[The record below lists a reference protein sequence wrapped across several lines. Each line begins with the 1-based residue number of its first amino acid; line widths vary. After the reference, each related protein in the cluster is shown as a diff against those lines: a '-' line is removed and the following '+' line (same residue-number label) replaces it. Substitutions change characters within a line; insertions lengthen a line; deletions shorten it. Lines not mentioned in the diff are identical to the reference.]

1 MEEFDFEELIADM
14 LGITDEQR
22 NDGDCIREI
31 FYDKFELDY
40 YNAYYFVKS
49 LLPHAPVV
57 QAGVNKELFHA
68 FVAKD
73 EPVMLMKM
81 KAS

>member
-1 MEEFDFEELIADM
+1 MEDFDFEELISDM

-22 NDGDCIREI
+22 NDGDCVVNAFHKRFGID
-31 FYDKFELDY
+31 YDA
-40 YNAYYFVKS
+40 AYIFVKA
-49 LLPHAPVV
+49 LLPHAPIV

-73 EPVMLMKM
+73 EPIMLMKM